1 MALRQLK
8 WAGLALLLL
17 TLNNMSMTPEE
28 IEEIERLIRNATEE
42 NYAEIR
48 KMFDED
54 DEEVIPEPSK
64 SMSADQY
71 ARSREK
77 EMLKRMPLE
86 EDKEDEEGDEE
97 DSVGLDII
105 MYSDFLDD
113 QEEDEEETP
122 GEYYQGDE
130 LESQMDILKELEN
143 SIGAGKKDGKWYPH
157 ESVEGGNPTVAYG
170 HKITDEELEAGTYD
184 DGLTEEEAIE
194 LLKEDIDKANVKV
207 RDKIEDF
214 DSFPFYLKME
224 LVNSAYRGLIQKSPN
239 TLELINKGDF
249 AGAAKEFTNKVPA
262 YKESKGIKK
271 RMDRVVDAL
280 NRYAEEIDD

>member
-1 MALRQLK
+1 MIKPEDLEELLK
-8 WAGLALLLL
+8 
-17 TLNNMSMTPEE
+17 
-28 IEEIERLIRNATEE
+28 NAS
-42 NYAEIR
+42 
-48 KMFDED
+48 
-54 DEEVIPEPSK
+54 DEEVAVIKQMLDEVDLVPVEEK
-64 SMSADQY
+64 AESMTASQY
-71 ARSREK
+71 ARRREEEMSSRS
-77 EMLKRMPLE
+77 PIE
-86 EDKEDEEGDEE
+86 EETEEEE
-97 DSVGLDII
+97 PQSVELI

-122 GEYYQGDE
+122 VEYYQGDE

-224 LVNSAYRGLIQKSPN
+224 LVNSAYRGLIQDSPN

-249 AGAAKEFTNKVPA
+249 AGAAKEFTNNVPA
-262 YKESKGIKK
+262 YKESDGIKK

-280 NRYAEEIDD
+280 NRYAEEIDE

>member
-1 MALRQLK
+1 MNITEEELK
-8 WAGLALLLL
+8 KFLERA
-17 TLNNMSMTPEE
+17 MSGDSIEDIFSM
-28 IEEIERLIRNATEE
+28 IEETELE
-42 NYAEIR
+42 PV
-48 KMFDED
+48 ED
-54 DEEVIPEPSK
+54 KKE
-64 SMSADQY
+64 SMSAGQY
-71 ARSREK
+71 ARKREEEMSSRS
-77 EMLKRMPLE
+77 PLE
-86 EDKEDEEGDEE
+86 EDEPEDEEDTE
-97 DSVGLDII
+97 SIDII
-105 MYSDFLDD
+105 MYSDFLGDE
-113 QEEDEEETP
+113 QEDEEESS
-122 GEYYQGDE
+122 GEYYTGDE

-143 SIGAGKKDGKWYPH
+143 SVGAGKKDGKWYPH

-224 LVNSAYRGLIQKSPN
+224 LVNSAYRGLIQAIPN

-249 AGAAKEFTNKVPA
+249 AGAAKEFTNNVPA
-262 YKESKGIKK
+262 YEESDGIKK

-280 NRYAEEIDD
+280 NRYAEEVDE

>member
-1 MALRQLK
+1 MIKPEDLEELLK
-8 WAGLALLLL
+8 
-17 TLNNMSMTPEE
+17 
-28 IEEIERLIRNATEE
+28 NAS
-42 NYAEIR
+42 
-48 KMFDED
+48 
-54 DEEVIPEPSK
+54 DEEVAVIKQMLDEVDLVPVEEK
-64 SMSADQY
+64 AESMTASQY
-71 ARSREK
+71 ARRREEEMSSRS
-77 EMLKRMPLE
+77 PIE
-86 EDKEDEEGDEE
+86 EEETEE
-97 DSVGLDII
+97 EEEPESVELI

-143 SIGAGKKDGKWYPH
+143 SVGAGKKDGKWYPH
-157 ESVEGGNPTVAYG
+157 VIDEDETIVAYG
-170 HKITDEELEAGTYD
+170 HKVTAEEEEAGTYD

-194 LLKEDIDKANVKV
+194 LLKKDIDEANVKV
-207 RDKIEDF
+207 RDKIQDF

-224 LVNSAYRGLIQKSPN
+224 LVNSAYRGLIQDSPN

-249 AGAAKEFTNKVPA
+249 AGAAKEFTNNVPA

-280 NRYAEEIDD
+280 NRYAEEVDE